1 MRPTSSYSK
10 AILTIVL
17 SSFCALFSLEAYA
30 TQPSS
35 VAFYDT
41 WTSVKTLEDSK
52 AYVSLTTFLDSLL
65 QARSVDRGPAEASG
79 NSIKVH
85 DPEGVAYLLDDL
97 AEIHARGLVDFQ
109 KAISYNEKVSELYE
123 KIQAQGL
130 TSLPLSDYF
139 NPRRTLYY
147 YIHIVEDEVNDT
159 RERAIKDLDV
169 GTLFKSQ
176 PKVATMFPDTVL
188 TAVRKADFLALGD
201 RIGKR
206 RAYLNHKLGLLPLQ
220 KQPTEMEDLVDDMV
234 IAKGILQHL
243 QIYNDYYKNAY
254 LAGKLWFIHRQG
266 GPVDYRE
273 FAALSRSAL
282 ESEKGQRMADDLDS
296 YNLLSY
302 WAGISYLKLGDAKEG
317 TYYLRRF
324 FRGLDDVDDLSERL
338 AKERKRVMGKAIEQK
353 EKAWETFMV
362 VLAVAGS
369 VAGAAVSVAGQ
380 VASYGSYQ
388 SVQAAQAAA
397 YSAMQQA
404 FIRGAAN
411 SLGLSLVTQ
420 LGTAKVDLD
429 TQETRK
435 LAGLVTPL
443 ALKAARYLDRFDQV
457 ELFSELGRAYRKL
470 GQDGKAIRFYG
481 EALSIIEA
489 QRSTISSEKQRIS
502 FSAVKEEIYKSI
514 IPLLIK
520 ENRVER
526 AFEYLERAK
535 ARAFLDVLAS
545 KQGLVL
551 KTSRDTEQFRSLLRG
566 KDEVAAL
573 LEQRGLGL
581 EQVTSV
587 LTRLGRGVTITE
599 QAPQET
605 VEIESLTDG
614 KIITAEEARQLSRE
628 QFSILEYFIS
638 DARLYIFL
646 IDDGRVIVKAVEID
660 ERRLFNLITALRDV
674 ISNPQSSLE
683 QAKSVAYELY
693 ATLVRPVRDRISKR
707 RIFIIPH
714 GWLYYVPFQVLRNA
728 DTGRYLIED
737 FAITYAPSTTVVKY
751 SLEKSQV
758 VRKDSILVLA
768 NADLGDSRYDL
779 PYAEEEAS
787 SIAKSFKR
795 STVLMRKEATESRF
809 RESAPA
815 YDVVHVATHAYFD
828 ANDPLRSA
836 ILLAGDE
843 KNDGRVEATE
853 LYQFNLKASL
863 VVLSACQTGLAYVVQ
878 GDELIGL
885 IRGVI
890 YSGADAVLST
900 LWSVDD
906 RSTAE
911 VMKSFYEGF
920 KMVPKDLAL
929 QQAQVATMQLF
940 PHPFNWAPFILTGS
954 PN

>member
-1 MRPTSSYSK
+1 MR
-10 AILTIVL
+10 LL
-17 SSFCALFSLEAYA
+17 SWCAKA
-30 TQPSS
+30 TQIALLSIFSTLCPVDTYAAQSS
-35 VAFYDT
+35 SATFYDT

-52 AYVSLTTFLDSLL
+52 AYSSLAVFLDSLL
-65 QARSVDRGPAEASG
+65 EARTVDRVPAAEAAANG
-79 NSIKVH
+79 RKVY

-97 AEIHARGLVDFQ
+97 AEIYARGLVDFQ
-109 KAISYNEKVSELYE
+109 KAISYNERASELYHR
-123 KIQAQGL
+123 IQAQGV
-130 TSLPLSDYF
+130 TTLPLSDYF

-147 YIHIVEDEVNDT
+147 YIHMVTDQGQHDRMIEEFD
-159 RERAIKDLDV
+159 I
-169 GTLFKSQ
+169 GTLFKGQ
-176 PKVATMFPDTVL
+176 PNIVTLFSETIL
-188 TAVRKADFLALGD
+188 TAVRTADFTALGD
-201 RIGKR
+201 RVKQR
-206 RAYLNHKLGLLPLQ
+206 RDYLNHKLGLSPIHSR
-220 KQPTEMEDLVDDMV
+220 PADTADLIDDLT
-234 IAKGILQHL
+234 IAKEMLQSL

-254 LAGKLWFIHRQG
+254 LAGKLWLIHRQG

-282 ESEKGQRMADDLDS
+282 EAEQGQRLADDLDS
-296 YNLLSY
+296 HNLLSY
-302 WAGISYLKLGDAKEG
+302 WAGISYLKLGNMKEG
-317 TYYLRRF
+317 TYHLKRF
-324 FRGLDDVDDLSERL
+324 FRGLDEVDEFSERQ
-338 AKERKRVMGKAIEQK
+338 AQQRKKVMGKAIEQK

-362 VLAVAGS
+362 VLAIAGS
-369 VAGAAVSVAGQ
+369 LAGAAVSVAGQ
-380 VASYGSYQ
+380 AAAYGSYQ

-397 YSAMQQA
+397 HSAMQQA
-404 FIRGAAN
+404 LIQGAAT
-411 SLGLSLVTQ
+411 SLGMSLVTQ
-420 LGTAKVDLD
+420 MGAAKVDLD

-457 ELFSELGRAYRKL
+457 ELFSELGRAYQKL
-470 GQDGKAIRFYG
+470 GQDGKAVRFYS

-545 KQGLVL
+545 RQGLVF
-551 KTSRDTEQFRSLLRG
+551 KTGRDTERFQTLLRG

-573 LEQRGLGL
+573 LEQKGLGS
-581 EQVTSV
+581 EQVASV
-587 LTRLGRGVTITE
+587 FNRIGRGVTVT
-599 QAPQET
+599 APAPSET
-605 VEIESLTDG
+605 AEIESLTDG
-614 KIITAEEARQLSRE
+614 TIITAEEARRLTRE

-638 DARLYIFL
+638 DTRLYIFL
-646 IDDGRVIVKAVEID
+646 IDSGRVIVKTTEID
-660 ERRLFNLITALRDV
+660 ERRLFTLVTKLREV
-674 ISNPQSSLE
+674 ISNPQAPLKDAAE
-683 QAKSVAYELY
+683 AGYELY
-693 ATLVRPVRDRISKR
+693 KTLVRPVRDQISTR
-707 RIFIIPH
+707 RIYIIPH
-714 GWLYYVPFQVLRNA
+714 GWLYYVPFQVLRNV
-728 DTGRYLIED
+728 DTDRYLIED

-758 VRKDSILVLA
+758 VRKDSLLVLA
-768 NADLGDSRYDL
+768 NADLGDRRYDL

-787 SIAKSFKR
+787 TIATFFKR
-795 STVLMRKEATESRF
+795 STVLMRKDATESRL
-809 RESAPA
+809 RESAPE
-815 YDVVHVATHAYFD
+815 YDVVHLATHAYFD
-828 ANDPLRSA
+828 ASDPLRSA

-843 KNDGRVEATE
+843 KNDGRLQATE
-853 LYQFNLKASL
+853 LYQFNLKAGL
-863 VVLSACQTGLAYVVQ
+863 VVLSACETGLAYVVQ

-911 VMKSFYEGF
+911 LMKSFYEGF
-920 KMVPKDLAL
+920 TTMPKDLAL
-929 QQAQVATMQLF
+929 QQAQITAMRLF

-954 PN
+954 HN